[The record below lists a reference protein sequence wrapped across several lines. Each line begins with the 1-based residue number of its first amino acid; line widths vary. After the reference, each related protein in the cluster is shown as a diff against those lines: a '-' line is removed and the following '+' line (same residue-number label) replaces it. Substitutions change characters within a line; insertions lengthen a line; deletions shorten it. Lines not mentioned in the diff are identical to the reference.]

1 MVQAEDPITVLNND
15 YIPALPLTSLGK
27 SLYMSPSPSVD
38 RILVEV
44 GVAGEEVRSLVEPS
58 AGSHVNLGRNLSVDA
73 ERFGLHHVVRIE
85 SAIVSDCL

>member
-1 MVQAEDPITVLNND
+1 MNND

-27 SLYMSPSPSVD
+27 SLYMNQATSPSVD
-38 RILVEV
+38 RRLVEV

-58 AGSHVNLGRNLSVDA
+58 TGSHVNLGRNLSVDA